1 MELPRIASQTSI
13 CPPSIQL
20 LTDYKPRTPVSK
32 RLLSAA
38 SQQEPH
44 FATLPSAACYQPS
57 RKKEE
62 ARALQNLRRR
72 LQAARI
78 IEINHR
84 ESVEAAN
91 RNLKRTEED
100 QEELDN
106 KQHLLQKVSLSLRK
120 QHKALVPSCIEL
132 VCITIIS

>member
-20 LTDYKPRTPVSK
+20 LTDLGKPRTPVSK

-78 IEINHR
+78 IEVNHR

-91 RNLKRTEED
+91 RNLRRTEED
-100 QEELDN
+100 QEDVDN
-106 KQHLLQKVSLSLRK
+106 KQHLLQKVSWNKFCTDHNDL
-120 QHKALVPSCIEL
+120 
-132 VCITIIS
+132 

>member
-20 LTDYKPRTPVSK
+20 LTDYSKPRTPVSK

-38 SQQEPH
+38 NQQEPQ

-57 RKKEE
+57 RRREE

-72 LQAARI
+72 LQAVRV
-78 IEINHR
+78 
-84 ESVEAAN
+84 VEAN
-91 RNLKRTEED
+91 REFTEYDRTTRSNED

-106 KQHLLQKVSLSLRK
+106 KQHLLQKVS
-120 QHKALVPSCIEL
+120 IE
-132 VCITIIS
+132 VETWMNFTF